1 MSVQL
6 QDDQR
11 KRSRHLSWTE
21 CDPCFFLQLW
31 QPGSA
36 ATLPP
41 TSRISHMDTSV
52 TVTRDKCRQNRYGPK
67 RRHSYWICFRLYA
80 TRISIVCLTLIG
92 LGFQLQAQAPLSS
105 RSDNAAGDNR
115 KNVSSIPTYVEVP
128 AVNYYARGQET
139 KIEFSSTD
147 LTPGATGQARVKMAK
162 EGSVSIDA
170 QFIGLDSATKFGNE
184 FLTYVLW
191 ASVPKGRTHKIGELI
206 LKGDRRQLVA
216 TTAFHTFAMVVT
228 AEPYAAVTQPSSV
241 VVLKGRS
248 PGGNA
253 TETVSTQVELLK
265 DAYAPPSYDYEEQD
279 TNSGYAPE
287 LLQAMNARRI
297 AKLLQA
303 DKYAHQ
309 QFQSAEDLYKYM
321 MGWAIQEKKPSKQLL
336 QVAKAVAESYEE
348 ARAVTARQQ
357 KNRREQ

>member
-1 MSVQL
+1 
-6 QDDQR
+6 
-11 KRSRHLSWTE
+11 
-21 CDPCFFLQLW
+21 
-31 QPGSA
+31 
-36 ATLPP
+36 
-41 TSRISHMDTSV
+41 MDTSV
-52 TVTRDKCRQNRYGPK
+52 TVTRNKCRQNGYAPK
-67 RRHSYWICFRLYA
+67 RRHGNWICFRLDA
-80 TRISIVCLTLIG
+80 TRICIFCLTLIG
-92 LGFQLQAQAPLSS
+92 PGFQLQAQAPLSS

-128 AVNYYARGQET
+128 AVNYYERGQET

-253 TETVSTQVELLK
+253 TQTVSTQVELLK

-297 AKLLQA
+297 AKVLQA